1 MSDDKAKLA
10 GAVIG
15 IGAVGIGA
23 LIAYAMSKQTG
34 AVTPPTPPDPNKKGS
49 LKVTVVDASTN
60 KAIAGAT
67 VTITNTTIT
76 SKQTILSTNSILT
89 TLSATT
95 DSTGTAIIN
104 DIPEGQYTLTVHA
117 GGYKDYTERIQ
128 ITANYQTQVNV
139 TLTADQNNP
148 PTYVNNITLYLKWQG
163 NAYPNM
169 PTGAGI
175 SYVDVV
181 AKKPDG
187 TIVAQGVTDKDG
199 KFTFQYAFQ
208 TANQYERIDIYTK
221 ESVFEPYLPFVLSP
235 SANAFTMKYNSS
247 GSQTPIYISYD
258 ENNVLYVDIEPLTDV
273 CGETISTAS
282 TGIYNNVPVI
292 HTNGNLPLKITANG
306 YPLPAYDYLFATIFM
321 FGKNKASYKVL
332 SAFKRGDLTYP
343 DYQYNKP
350 PYDFTKYPYASAIQD
365 KTSMWFTQNY
375 PMLFPKKIVSIGD
388 EDNVIALF
396 QTAPIRVGLDINTH
410 DWFSCVFVSCAWNSA
425 LSKSVYK
432 LLPVK
437 TLTQNSN
444 IPVGEYYIVVEG
456 SGLSTG
462 IGINTICYHLDWD
475 SSNAGK
481 YTDQYLCPQS
491 YGWQVIEDTGV
502 RW

>member
-15 IGAVGIGA
+15 IGAVAGIGA
-23 LIAYAMSKQTG
+23 LIAYAMSKQAG

-49 LKVTVVDASTN
+49 LKVVVTDASTN

-117 GGYKDYTERIQ
+117 GGYKDYTESIQ

-139 TLTADQNNP
+139 TLTVDQNNP
-148 PTYVNNITLYLKWQG
+148 PTYVNTITLYLRWQG

-175 SYVDVV
+175 SYVDVM

-187 TIVAQGVTDKDG
+187 TIVAEGVTDKDG
-199 KFTFQYAFQ
+199 KFTFQYAFN

-235 SANAFTMKYNSS
+235 SANAFTMKYSS
-247 GSQTPIYISYD
+247 TGSQPPIYMNFD
-258 ENNVLYVDIEPLTDV
+258 EKNVLYLDITPMAIVGDEEITTP
-273 CGETISTAS
+273 STK
-282 TGIYNNVPVI
+282 TTNNVPYVER
-292 HTNGNLPLKITANG
+292 NGNLPLVLTANG
-306 YPLPAYDYLFATIFM
+306 YPLPKYDYLFATLYM
-321 FGKNKASYKVL
+321 FAKNTSSYKRL
-332 SAFKRGDLTYP
+332 SCSKRGDLVYP
-343 DYQYNKP
+343 DYQYNKA
-350 PYDFTKYPYASAIQD
+350 PYEYTKYPYPNQINPY
-365 KTSMWFTQNY
+365 KTSFWFTQNY
-375 PMLFPKKIVSIGD
+375 PAILPKKIGSVNG

-396 QTAPIRVGLDINTH
+396 QTMPIRVGDTDTTY
-410 DWFSCVFVSCAWNSA
+410 DWFSCIFVSCAWNSA
-425 LSKSVYK
+425 LSKSVFK
-432 LLPVK
+432 LVPVK
-437 TLTQNSN
+437 TLGASPTTAYD
-444 IPVGEYYIVVEG
+444 IIIEG
-456 SGLSTG
+456 SGLGTG
-462 IGINTICYHLDWD
+462 IGIGVWCYHNNPE
-475 SSNAGK
+475 SK
-481 YTDQYLCPQS
+481 ERYTDQYLCPQS